1 MANKIRMFEIEQQAK
16 YLDFDALS
24 HIKKWLDKNDC
35 IYLAVLHDKDE
46 NTEPHFHIFVKM
58 NGARS
63 IDDIARQCSIDEN
76 RIQHI
81 KKWKNAI
88 AYAFHRTDT
97 ARHKYQYSADAV
109 EFCKGV
115 SYDDIVAIDEQYKHN
130 DYIVELLYQY
140 GDCKATK
147 KEIMENI
154 SPQDFHKYK
163 RLYDN
168 MKTYRAMKMGVRDMQ
183 VIYITGGAGSG
194 KTTLA
199 KYMAYQLKY
208 DYFVSGS
215 GADVLDGYD
224 KEECIIL
231 DDLRG
236 DAFTKAELFKLTDNN
251 TNSSVKSRYNNKD
264 ISRCKL
270 LIITSVKMPC
280 ALYDW
285 KSEEPNE
292 PAAQFARRLNNMLI
306 SISND
311 KEGTVYQSQLND
323 KLEVIDTQK
332 AGFNMS
338 LVYGILNIVK
348 DNNRAANLLR
358 SIADGVNDAYA
369 RKYGGSKQ

>member
-1 MANKIRMFEIEQQAK
+1 MADKIRMFEIEQQAK

-58 NGARS
+58 VGARS
-63 IDDIARQCSIDEN
+63 IDDIAKQCNIDEN

-97 ARHKYQYSADAV
+97 ARLKYQYSADAV

-130 DYIVELLYQY
+130 DYIVELLYKY
-140 GDCKATK
+140 GNCEITK

-154 SPQDFHKYK
+154 GPADFHKYK

-168 MKTYRAMKMGVRDMQ
+168 MRTYRAMKVGARNMQ
-183 VIYITGGAGSG
+183 VVYITGAAGSG

-199 KYMAYQLKY
+199 RYMAYNFNY
-208 DYFVSGS
+208 DLFVSGS
-215 GADVLDGYD
+215 GNDPFDGYD
-224 KEECIIL
+224 KEECIVL
-231 DDLRG
+231 DDLRA
-236 DAFTKAELFKLTDNN
+236 DVFKKYELFKLTDNN
-251 TNSSVKSRYNNKD
+251 TNSSIKSRYSNKD

-270 LIITSVKMPC
+270 LIITSIKTPR
-280 ALYDW
+280 AFYEWDN
-285 KSEEPNE
+285 EEKE
-292 PAAQFARRLNNMLI
+292 PAEQFARRLGYSFI
-306 SISND
+306 KIGD
-311 KEGTVYQSQLND
+311 DDVGTVYQVKMHKDLTVDSVD
-323 KLEVIDTQK
+323 D
-332 AGFNMS
+332 AGFNMAT
-338 LVYGILNIVK
+338 VYGIMKIVK
-348 DNNRAANLLR
+348 NNSKADMFLRAL
-358 SIADGVNDAYA
+358 SDGINTAFK
-369 RKYGGSKQ
+369 RKQNK